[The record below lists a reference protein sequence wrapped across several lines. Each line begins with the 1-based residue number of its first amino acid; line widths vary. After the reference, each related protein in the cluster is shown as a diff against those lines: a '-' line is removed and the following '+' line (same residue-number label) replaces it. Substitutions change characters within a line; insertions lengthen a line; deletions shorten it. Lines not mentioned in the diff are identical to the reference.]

1 MRRFLPA
8 VALAV
13 PLIALGPLATGVS
26 VRPAMA
32 QASGMFGADAGDK
45 PVEIVADEGIEWQQ
59 NSKAYIARG
68 NAKATRGET
77 AISADTLTAYYRD
90 TATGGTEIF
99 RVVADGKV
107 RIVSPQGTAQGDRG
121 VYEVDRA
128 VFVLTGSDI
137 RLNSGTDVVTARDSL
152 EFWEQRQLAVARGAA
167 SATRADKRIRA
178 DTLTATLGEGEKG
191 NREVRR
197 VDAFG
202 NVTVATQSETARAET
217 GVYNLERGVATL
229 RGKVRITRGQN
240 QLNGEYAVVDLNSGV
255 SRMLPAP
262 ARDGQPGRVT
272 GLFVPNKEGA
282 APAGQ
287 PATPQPA
294 NGTQAA
300 PAPGTPAQ
308 PAADAPVL
316 PGRKPNVPPRGRP

>member
-1 MRRFLPA
+1 MSRPFLSL
-8 VALAV
+8 ALAASLLFA
-13 PLIALGPLATGVS
+13 PGLLA
-26 VRPAMA
+26 RQAAA
-32 QASGMFGADAGDK
+32 QATGMFGADAGDK
-45 PVEIVADEGIEWQQ
+45 PVEILADEGIEWQQ
-59 NSKAYIARG
+59 NTKAYIARG
-68 NAKATRGET
+68 NAKATRGDT
-77 AISADTLTAYYRD
+77 TVAADTLTAYYREN
-90 TATGGTEIF
+90 ATGGTEVF

-107 RIVSPQGTAQGDRG
+107 RITSPQGNVQGDRG

-128 VFVLTGSDI
+128 VFVMTGGDI
-137 RLNSGTDVVTARDSL
+137 RLTSGTDVVTARDSL

-167 SATRADKRIRA
+167 SATRDDKRIRA
-178 DTLTATLGEGEKG
+178 DTLTATLGEGPKN

-202 NVTVATQSETARAET
+202 NVVVATAAETARAET

-262 ARDGQPGRVT
+262 AREGGQPGRVT

-282 APAGQ
+282 GAPAAPPAGTPSEAPQ
-287 PATPQPA
+287 ATPQA
-294 NGTQAA
+294 TTQ
-300 PAPGTPAQ
+300 
-308 PAADAPVL
+308 APVL
-316 PGRKPNVPPRGRP
+316 PARKPGVPPARGRQ